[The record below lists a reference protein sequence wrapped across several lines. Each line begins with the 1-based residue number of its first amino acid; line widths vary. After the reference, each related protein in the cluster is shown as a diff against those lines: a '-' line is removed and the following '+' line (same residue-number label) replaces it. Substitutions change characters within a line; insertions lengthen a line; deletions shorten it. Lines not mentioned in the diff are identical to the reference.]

1 MRRFH
6 VGLIALSSLAA
17 CKDEIDL
24 DPVDDSP
31 VIEARVRPKPII
43 GGTLT
48 IASGLAVA
56 ADPDRDSIHVVD
68 IQGTKSELHT
78 IALEAGEEPGRVVAG
93 KDGVAHVVL
102 RGSGNVGTIDLQ
114 AGTITRHRVC
124 TDPRGIA
131 FDAGADALY
140 VACAGGSLLT
150 LSAETGEIVERVE
163 LEPDLRDVV
172 IADGKVM
179 VSKFREATVLG
190 LDGSRLSVP
199 ALEHHDPFSGEL
211 SSRSAGAA
219 WKTGV
224 TEDGRVYMLHHM
236 ASREPIPI
244 EVEPED
250 IEGVDDGGGGPGGG
264 AYGGGGGDF
273 SCDGGI
279 TTPVLTI
286 FGADGEATTASLR
299 PKLAVDAVV
308 TGNGFTAV
316 AQPGA
321 AIGKSTMDVFS
332 FAPQQQCGE
341 DPTTETGEGQVTAV
355 ALTETGDLVAQSR
368 EPARLTVEYNDG
380 TRAFIDLAGES
391 RFDSGHEIFHRVT
404 DSLLSCASCH
414 PEGTDDGHVWT
425 FIDIGPR
432 RTQTLDI
439 RLEGTEP
446 FHWDGDMDDLDMI
459 MGEVLTHRMGGKK
472 QSSERRASFRRWL
485 FEQERPPTRAD
496 DLDADEVTAGEAL
509 FVSYGCGTCHS
520 GPALGGATTER
531 FGDLDLQVPSLRR
544 VSLRAP
550 FMHDGRSGDLDEA
563 VRDMVEGSGR
573 GDAPDED
580 VAAMVAYLRTL

>member
-6 VGLIALSSLAA
+6 VGWLALSSLVA

-31 VIEARVRPKPII
+31 VIESRVRPKPII

-56 ADPDRDSIHVVD
+56 SDPDRDTIHIVD
-68 IQGTKSELHT
+68 IQDSRSELHT
-78 IALEAGEEPGRVVAG
+78 IALEPGEEPGRVVAG
-93 KDGVAHVVL
+93 VEGIAHVVL
-102 RGSGNVGTIDLQ
+102 RGSGNVGTIDLR

-131 FDAGADALY
+131 FQADADALY
-140 VACAGGSLLT
+140 VACAGGSVLT
-150 LSAETGEIVERVE
+150 LAAQTGEIVERVE

-172 IADGKVM
+172 IADGRVM

-190 LDGSRLSVP
+190 LDGSRLVVP
-199 ALEHHDPFSGEL
+199 DGADFDPFTGEGTT
-211 SSRSAGAA
+211 RRAGAA
-219 WKTGV
+219 WKAGV
-224 TEDGRVYMLHHM
+224 TEDGEIYLLHHM
-236 ASREPIPI
+236 ASTAPIPI

-250 IEGVDDGGGGPGGG
+250 IEGFDGGGGGG
-264 AYGGGGGDF
+264 AYGGGG
-273 SCDGGI
+273 SSLCHGGI
-279 TTPVLTI
+279 TTPVLTL
-286 FGADGEATTASLR
+286 FRDGEALTFALQ
-299 PKLAVDAVV
+299 PKLTVDAVM
-308 TGNGFTAV
+308 TADGYTAV

-321 AIGKSTMDVFS
+321 AVGKSTLDVFS
-332 FAPQQQCGE
+332 FAPRDQCGE
-341 DPTTETGEGQVTAV
+341 DPTSDTGEGQVTAV
-355 ALTETGDLVAQSR
+355 ALTEAGDLVVQSR
-368 EPARLTVEYNDG
+368 EPARLSVRYDDG
-380 TRAFIDLAGES
+380 TRASIELAGES
-391 RFDSGHEIFHRVT
+391 RFDTGHEIFHRVT

-432 RTQTLDI
+432 RTQALDI

-459 MGEVLTHRMGGKK
+459 MGEVLTHRMGGKR
-472 QSSERRASFRRWL
+472 QSSDRRASFRSWL
-485 FEQERPPTRAD
+485 FEQERPPTRAV
-496 DLDADEVTAGEAL
+496 DLDAAQVEEGAAL
-509 FVSYGCGTCHS
+509 FDAYGCGTCHS
-520 GPALGGATTER
+520 GPGLGGATTER
-531 FGDLDLQVPSLRR
+531 FGALELQVPSLRR

-550 FMHDGRSGDLDEA
+550 FMHDGRSADLDAA
-563 VRDMVEGSGR
+563 VRDMVVGSGR
-573 GDAPDED
+573 GEAPDED